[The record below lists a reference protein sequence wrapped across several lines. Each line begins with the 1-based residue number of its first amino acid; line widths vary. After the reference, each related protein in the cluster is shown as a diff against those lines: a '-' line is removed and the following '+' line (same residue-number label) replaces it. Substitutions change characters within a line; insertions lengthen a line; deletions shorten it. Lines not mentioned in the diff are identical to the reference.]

1 MKYKT
6 TNPLEPSRREFLRNS
21 TATMAA
27 AGGLGLLGNFMASPA
42 FASGYAA
49 GMTGGPT
56 GFEGAERF
64 QYNNTMSEGRAIE
77 GIKALRAAGKV
88 PQKLTMLLTDG
99 AIGQITKPFPD
110 GAPEL
115 WERTVNDSSVLATTL
130 LDSRGQPVGFGVKF
144 LTDSEDTRI
153 INSEAIADSAWHLYV
168 SGRGTLFIDQRE
180 NFWSYLRDVI
190 VKASMNS
197 ADSWRGAWI
206 GVMTSGPNPIGTA
219 RVIGGNGEF
228 AGLNSEA
235 VESLNATAYSAGSGP
250 VAIEGSL
257 VITVPDTPPESQTA
271 QSNEPL

>member
-1 MKYKT
+1 MKYVVSLIIGMLT
-6 TNPLEPSRREFLRNS
+6 GAVVF
-21 TATMAA
+21 A
-27 AGGLGLLGNFMASPA
+27 LLM
-42 FASGYAA
+42 
-49 GMTGGPT
+49 
-56 GFEGAERF
+56 
-64 QYNNTMSEGRAIE
+64 YNNPFAVKRTISPLAVTDSPVLSLAYSAAPADAI
-77 GIKALRAAGKV
+77 V
-88 PQKLTMLLTDG
+88 YTNDG
-99 AIGQITKPFPD
+99 ESMTAPFPD